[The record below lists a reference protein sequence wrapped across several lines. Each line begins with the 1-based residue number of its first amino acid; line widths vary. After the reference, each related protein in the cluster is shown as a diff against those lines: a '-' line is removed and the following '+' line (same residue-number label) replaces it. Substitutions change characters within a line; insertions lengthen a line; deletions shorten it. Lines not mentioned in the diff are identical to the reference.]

1 MAGAR
6 VCHRVSVGLRALGRP
21 ASRGRQVSLLESL
34 ALTSRTA
41 LCWHLSPLYVGMWC
55 TVAFW
60 HVVWTTL
67 LVGHGSWY
75 DLLHLQTACQAHVA
89 GLHVGGTA
97 LRVPEHRGPF
107 LSAQPWNLWHR
118 APVAVPAMP
127 GHPSGLSGPDPEP
140 R

>member
-6 VCHRVSVGLRALGRP
+6 VCHGVSVGLRALGRP

-41 LCWHLSPLYVGMWC
+41 FCWHLSPLYVGTWC
-55 TVAFW
+55 TMAFW

-75 DLLHLQTACQAHVA
+75 DLLRLRTACQAHVA

-97 LRVPEHRGPF
+97 LCVPEHRGPF
-107 LSAQPWNLWHR
+107 LSAQP
-118 APVAVPAMP
+118 
-127 GHPSGLSGPDPEP
+127 
-140 R
+140 